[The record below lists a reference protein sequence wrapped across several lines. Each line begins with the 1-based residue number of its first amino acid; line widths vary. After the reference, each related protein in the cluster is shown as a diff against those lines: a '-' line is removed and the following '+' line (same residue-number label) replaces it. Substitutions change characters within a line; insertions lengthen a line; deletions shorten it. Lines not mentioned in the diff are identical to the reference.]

1 MAVTN
6 DPTGRVSRCEHC
18 GERIEEARL
27 MKGMR
32 DRHLDAQG
40 RIVTTSSPG
49 ILVWRR
55 VDQGHASVVCDA
67 DPAPVRRHK
76 PGRITYVS
84 VKAGRSNVR
93 KR

>member
-1 MAVTN
+1 MTITN

-27 MKGMR
+27 MKGIR

-55 VDQGHASVVCDA
+55 VDQGHGSAVCSEA
-67 DPAPVRRHK
+67 EGGKHR
-76 PGRITYVS
+76 PGRITTVS
-84 VKAGRSNVR
+84 VRGGRSNVR